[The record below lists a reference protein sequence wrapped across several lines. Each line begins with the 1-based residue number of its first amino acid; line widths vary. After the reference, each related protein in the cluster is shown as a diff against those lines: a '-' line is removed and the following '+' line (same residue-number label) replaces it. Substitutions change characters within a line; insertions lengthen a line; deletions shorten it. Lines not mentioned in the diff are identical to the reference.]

1 MDSIYDLQRRSIDQ
15 KRGLH
20 MDEQKNTTREFDK
33 ALKEMSHERY
43 VLRLFVAGMNPNS
56 IRAIENIKHICETYL
71 AGRYQLDV
79 IDVYQQPILAK
90 DGQIVAAPTLI
101 KELPPPL
108 RKLVGSMS
116 DTDRVL
122 VGMDLHIG
130 TTGTIDLLKPRKLKE
145 Q

>member
-1 MDSIYDLQRRSIDQ
+1 MIRN
-15 KRGLH
+15 GGC

-130 TTGTIDLLKPRKLKE
+130 TTGTIDLLKPRKPVE